1 MRVNK
6 YWIFVILVLG
16 LFLIA
21 GCAGYPGE
29 VAGKKITSPKVTLKA
44 SPKVTQPAAKAAV
57 TTTVPSVYY
66 VTTTTTVYN
75 IYNLTDIDYDMV
87 RKGDFNGDGCVD
99 VNRTSSGILTGKD
112 GDMFTFYYQNN
123 DYRADLDENGKVEL
137 KDLILLLNYSQKY
150 ACKPSSPSLIM
161 PSPCSG
167 VSDGVCPSGCA
178 AGSDNDCCVK
188 AGMTWVNNLCIPR
201 VAYVAKGDF
210 NGNGKVDFN
219 AYVDFAKRFKTT
231 FGGGANSI

>member
-1 MRVNK
+1 MTGGNTENAKAESIKKGWYDR
-6 YWIFVILVLG
+6 YYILLG
-16 LFLIA
+16 LIVLIA
-21 GCAGYPGE
+21 T
-29 VAGKKITSPKVTLKA
+29 I
-44 SPKVTQPAAKAAV
+44 AAV
-57 TTTVPSVYY
+57 SYLVY
-66 VTTTTTVYN
+66 
-75 IYNLTDIDYDMV
+75 
-87 RKGDFNGDGCVD
+87 
-99 VNRTSSGILTGKD
+99 
-112 GDMFTFYYQNN
+112 FYYQNN

-219 AYVDFAKRFKTT
+219 DYVDFAKRFNTT
-231 FGGGANSI
+231 FGGGANSIGFTYNNTFDFDNDRDIDNKDLADFTRIYSG